1 MKQNYKKIQVTEEQL
16 NNISEATEQ
25 WLEMQRKMESGFGVD
40 VEHKLSV
47 KISPKCLTG
56 LKFCLA
62 NIYGE

>member
-56 LKFCLA
+56 L
-62 NIYGE
+62 